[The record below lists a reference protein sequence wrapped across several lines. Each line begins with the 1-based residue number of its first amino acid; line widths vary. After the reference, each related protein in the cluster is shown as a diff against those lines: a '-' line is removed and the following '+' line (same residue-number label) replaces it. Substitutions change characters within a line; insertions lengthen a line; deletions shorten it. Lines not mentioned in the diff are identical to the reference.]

1 MTWTNKIWW
10 LGKKWTLYSFLVMNA
25 TKRPLSPH
33 LQIYRPQLT
42 SVLSITHRLTGFA
55 LSLVILLSPAI
66 LYFLTLSKDSHTLVM
81 NVFQNGFVKL
91 VLFLAIFGLSY
102 HLCNGIRHL
111 AWDAGYGLDLDS
123 SYKSGY
129 AVVVTSLGITFLII
143 FTSGAV

>member
-1 MTWTNKIWW
+1 
-10 LGKKWTLYSFLVMNA
+10 MNA

-81 NVFQNGFVKL
+81 SVFQNSFVRL

-129 AVVVTSLGITFLII
+129 AVVAISLGITLLVVL
-143 FTSGAV
+143 TSGAI

>member
-1 MTWTNKIWW
+1 
-10 LGKKWTLYSFLVMNA
+10 MNA

-55 LSLVILLSPAI
+55 LSLLILLSPAI
-66 LYFLTLSKDSHTLVM
+66 LYFLTLSKDSHALVM
-81 NVFQNGFVKL
+81 GVFQNSFVKL

-129 AVVVTSLGITFLII
+129 AVVLLSLGITFLIVL
-143 FTSGAV
+143 TSGAV

>member
-1 MTWTNKIWW
+1 
-10 LGKKWTLYSFLVMNA
+10 MNA

-81 NVFQNGFVKL
+81 NVFQNSFVKL
-91 VLFLAIFGLSY
+91 ILFLAIFGLSY

-129 AVVVTSLGITFLII
+129 AVVVISLGITFLIVLI
-143 FTSGAV
+143 SGVI

>member
-1 MTWTNKIWW
+1 
-10 LGKKWTLYSFLVMNA
+10 MNA

-66 LYFLTLSKDSHTLVM
+66 LYFLTLSKDSHSLVM
-81 NVFQNGFVKL
+81 SVFQNSFVKL

-129 AVVVTSLGITFLII
+129 AVVLISLGITFLIVL
-143 FTSGAV
+143 TSGAI

>member
-1 MTWTNKIWW
+1 
-10 LGKKWTLYSFLVMNA
+10 MNA

-42 SVLSITHRLTGFA
+42 SVLSITHRLTGFD

-66 LYFLTLSKDSHTLVM
+66 LYFLTLSKDSHALVM
-81 NVFQNGFVKL
+81 NLFQNGFVKL

-129 AVVVTSLGITFLII
+129 AVVVISLGITFLIVL
-143 FTSGAV
+143 TSGAI

>member
-1 MTWTNKIWW
+1 
-10 LGKKWTLYSFLVMNA
+10 MNA

-55 LSLVILLSPAI
+55 LSLVIILSPAI

-81 NVFQNGFVKL
+81 NLFENGFVKL

-129 AVVVTSLGITFLII
+129 AVVLISLGITFLIVL
-143 FTSGAV
+143 TSGAI

>member
-1 MTWTNKIWW
+1 
-10 LGKKWTLYSFLVMNA
+10 MNA

-55 LSLVILLSPAI
+55 VSLVILLSPAI

-81 NVFQNGFVKL
+81 NVFQNSFVKL

-129 AVVVTSLGITFLII
+129 AVVAISLGITLLIVL
-143 FTSGAV
+143 TSGAI

>member
-1 MTWTNKIWW
+1 
-10 LGKKWTLYSFLVMNA
+10 MNA

-66 LYFLTLSKDSHTLVM
+66 LYFLTLSKNSHTLVM
-81 NVFQNGFVKL
+81 NMFQNSFVKL

-129 AVVVTSLGITFLII
+129 AVVAISLGITLLVVL
-143 FTSGAV
+143 TSGAM

>member
-1 MTWTNKIWW
+1 
-10 LGKKWTLYSFLVMNA
+10 MNA

-66 LYFLTLSKDSHTLVM
+66 LYFLTLSKNSHTLVM
-81 NVFQNGFVKL
+81 NMFQNSFVKL

-129 AVVVTSLGITFLII
+129 AVVAISLGITLLIVL
-143 FTSGAV
+143 TSGAI

>member
-1 MTWTNKIWW
+1 
-10 LGKKWTLYSFLVMNA
+10 MNA

-66 LYFLTLSKDSHTLVM
+66 LYFLTLSKDSHALVM
-81 NVFQNGFVKL
+81 SVFQNSFVKL

-129 AVVVTSLGITFLII
+129 AVVLISLGITFLIVLS
-143 FTSGAV
+143 SGAI

>member
-1 MTWTNKIWW
+1 
-10 LGKKWTLYSFLVMNA
+10 MNA

-81 NVFQNGFVKL
+81 NVFQNSFIKL

-111 AWDAGYGLDLDS
+111 AWDAGYGLDLDT

-129 AVVVTSLGITFLII
+129 AVVLISLGITFLIVL
-143 FTSGAV
+143 TSGAI

>member
-1 MTWTNKIWW
+1 
-10 LGKKWTLYSFLVMNA
+10 MNA

-66 LYFLTLSKDSHTLVM
+66 LYFLTLSKDSHALVM
-81 NVFQNGFVKL
+81 GLFQNSFVKL

-129 AVVVTSLGITFLII
+129 AVVVISLGITFLII
-143 FTSGAV
+143 LTSGAI

>member
-1 MTWTNKIWW
+1 
-10 LGKKWTLYSFLVMNA
+10 MNA

-81 NVFQNGFVKL
+81 IGGLMIAMYSPIFNVG
-91 VLFLAIFGLSY
+91 A
-102 HLCNGIRHL
+102 
-111 AWDAGYGLDLDS
+111 
-123 SYKSGY
+123 
-129 AVVVTSLGITFLII
+129 LIN
-143 FTSGAV
+143 

>member
-1 MTWTNKIWW
+1 
-10 LGKKWTLYSFLVMNA
+10 MNA

-42 SVLSITHRLTGFA
+42 SVLSITHRLTGCA

-66 LYFLTLSKDSHTLVM
+66 LYFLTLSKDSHALVM
-81 NVFQNGFVKL
+81 GVFQNSFVKL

-129 AVVVTSLGITFLII
+129 AVVVISLGITFLII
-143 FTSGAV
+143 LTSGAI

>member
-1 MTWTNKIWW
+1 
-10 LGKKWTLYSFLVMNA
+10 MNA

-81 NVFQNGFVKL
+81 NLFQNSFVKL

-129 AVVVTSLGITFLII
+129 AVVAISLGITLLIAL
-143 FTSGAV
+143 TSGAI

>member
-1 MTWTNKIWW
+1 
-10 LGKKWTLYSFLVMNA
+10 MNA

-66 LYFLTLSKDSHTLVM
+66 LYFLTLSKDSHSLVM
-81 NVFQNGFVKL
+81 SVFQNSFVKL

-129 AVVVTSLGITFLII
+129 AVVAISLGITLLVVL
-143 FTSGAV
+143 TSGAV

>member
-1 MTWTNKIWW
+1 
-10 LGKKWTLYSFLVMNA
+10 MNA

-66 LYFLTLSKDSHTLVM
+66 LYFLTLSKDSHSLVM

-143 FTSGAV
+143 FTSGAM

>member
-1 MTWTNKIWW
+1 
-10 LGKKWTLYSFLVMNA
+10 MNA

-66 LYFLTLSKDSHTLVM
+66 LYFLTLSKDSHTLVI
-81 NVFQNGFVKL
+81 NVFQNSFVKL

-129 AVVVTSLGITFLII
+129 AVVAISLGITLLIVL
-143 FTSGAV
+143 TSGAI

>member
-1 MTWTNKIWW
+1 
-10 LGKKWTLYSFLVMNA
+10 MNA

-81 NVFQNGFVKL
+81 NLFQNSFVKL

-111 AWDAGYGLDLDS
+111 AWDAGYGLDLDT
-123 SYKSGY
+123 SYRSGY
-129 AVVVTSLGITFLII
+129 AVVLISLGITFLIVL
-143 FTSGAV
+143 TSGAI

>member
-1 MTWTNKIWW
+1 
-10 LGKKWTLYSFLVMNA
+10 MNA

-66 LYFLTLSKDSHTLVM
+66 LYFLTLSKDSHALVM
-81 NVFQNGFVKL
+81 NLFQNGFVKL

-129 AVVVTSLGITFLII
+129 AVVAISLGITLLIVL
-143 FTSGAV
+143 TSGAI

>member
-1 MTWTNKIWW
+1 
-10 LGKKWTLYSFLVMNA
+10 MNA

-81 NVFQNGFVKL
+81 NLFQNGFVKL

-129 AVVVTSLGITFLII
+129 AVVLISLGITFLIVL
-143 FTSGAV
+143 TSGAI

>member
-1 MTWTNKIWW
+1 
-10 LGKKWTLYSFLVMNA
+10 MNA

-81 NVFQNGFVKL
+81 NLFQNSFVKL

-129 AVVVTSLGITFLII
+129 AVVVTSLGITFFII
-143 FTSGAV
+143 FTSGAM

>member
-1 MTWTNKIWW
+1 
-10 LGKKWTLYSFLVMNA
+10 MNA

-66 LYFLTLSKDSHTLVM
+66 LYFLTLSKDSHALVM
-81 NVFQNGFVKL
+81 GLFQNSFVKL

-129 AVVVTSLGITFLII
+129 AVVLISLGITFLIVLS
-143 FTSGAV
+143 SGAI

>member
-1 MTWTNKIWW
+1 
-10 LGKKWTLYSFLVMNA
+10 MNA

-42 SVLSITHRLTGFA
+42 SVLSITHILTGFA

-81 NVFQNGFVKL
+81 NVFQNSFVKL

-129 AVVVTSLGITFLII
+129 AAVAISLGITFLIAL
-143 FTSGAV
+143 TSGAT

>member
-1 MTWTNKIWW
+1 
-10 LGKKWTLYSFLVMNA
+10 MNA

-81 NVFQNGFVKL
+81 NLFQNGFVKL

-129 AVVVTSLGITFLII
+129 AVVAISLGITLLIAL
-143 FTSGAV
+143 TSGAI